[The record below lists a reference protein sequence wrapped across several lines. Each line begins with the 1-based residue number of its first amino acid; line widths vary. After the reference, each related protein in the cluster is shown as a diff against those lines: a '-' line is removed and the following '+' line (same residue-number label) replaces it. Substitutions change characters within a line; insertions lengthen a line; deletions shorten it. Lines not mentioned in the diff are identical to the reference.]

1 MDPRLLRHYNQELRH
16 LREMG
21 AEFAREFPKIAA
33 RLGLDGVE
41 CADPYV
47 ERLLEGFAFLAARI
61 QMKLDAE
68 FPKFTQHL
76 LQMVYP
82 HYLAPVPSMAVVHFQ
97 PTLSEGSLNEGFVIP
112 RGSSLRSLI
121 GKGEQTA
128 CEYRTSQDV
137 SLWPLELTE
146 AEYFA
151 REYSTIELP
160 RVNGVKAGLRLR
172 FRASAGLK
180 INDLALERL
189 PLFLVGFDDLPIR
202 LYEQFFAGTAGVI
215 ARPVG
220 SRPPWQEFIDASAVR
235 RLGYDD
241 EQALLPAGSRSFS
254 GYRLLQEYFAL
265 PQRFLFAEI
274 RGLGPAIRKCRD
286 EEIEV
291 IILFDRVDR
300 GLETRVDAAA
310 FRLFCTPAVNL
321 FPLRADR
328 IHLSNSVSE
337 HHVVPDRTRPMDF
350 EVYQVTGVV
359 GHGTSGSR
367 EQRFEPFY
375 SLHES
380 AEDASAQPFQNSAAA
395 CYTLRRIPRVLSERQ
410 REVGA
415 RSSYIGSEAFLS
427 LVDQDEAPYRHDLR
441 QLAVETLCTN
451 RDLPLFM
458 PVGKANTDFTLESGA
473 PVEAIRCV
481 AGPTRPRPSVA
492 HADGDPSWRL
502 ISHLSL
508 NYLSLADTDQRQGAA
523 ALRELLRLYGEAA
536 EPVVRKQIQGVQSV
550 SAMPVTRRVPIPG
563 PITYGRG
570 QQVTLTLDESAFE
583 GSGVFLLGAVLERFF
598 ARYVSINSFTE
609 TIIRTAER
617 GEVIRWP
624 IRIGQRQTL

>member
-21 AEFAREFPKIAA
+21 AEFAREFPKIAV
-33 RLGLDGVE
+33 RLGLSDLE
-41 CADPYV
+41 CDDPYV
-47 ERLLEGFAFLAARI
+47 ERLLEGFAFLAGRI

-82 HYLAPVPSMAVVHFQ
+82 HYLAPVPSMAIARFQ
-97 PTLSEGSLNEGFVIP
+97 PNLSEGSLGEGFVIP
-112 RGSSLRSLI
+112 RGSSLRGLL

-128 CEYRTSQDV
+128 CEYRTAQDV
-137 SLWPLELTE
+137 TLWPLELTE

-160 RVNGVKAGLRLR
+160 RIAGVKAGLRLR
-172 FRASAGLK
+172 LRATAGLK
-180 INDLALERL
+180 MNDLTLERL
-189 PLFLVGFDDLPIR
+189 PLFLPGGDDLPMR
-202 LYEQFFAGTAGVI
+202 LYEQIFAAAVGVI
-215 ARPVG
+215 ARPVETK
-220 SRPPWQEFIDASAVR
+220 PAWQEFIAASEIR
-235 RLGYDD
+235 RAGYNDD
-241 EQALLPAGSRSFS
+241 EALLPAGPRSFS

-274 RGLGPAIRKCRD
+274 GGLAPALRKCPD

-291 IILFDRVDR
+291 FILFDRVDR
-300 GLETRVDAAA
+300 GLEARVDAGD
-310 FRLFCTPAVNL
+310 FNLFCTPAVNL

-328 IHLSNSVSE
+328 VHLTNSVSE
-337 HHVVPDRTRPMDF
+337 HHVLPDRTRPMDF

-359 GHGTSGSR
+359 GHGTSGTR
-367 EQRFEPFY
+367 EQRFQPFY
-375 SLHES
+375 SLNQS
-380 AEDASAQPFQNSAAA
+380 AEDTESVA
-395 CYTLRRIPRVLSERQ
+395 CYTLRRIPRVLSERR

-427 LVDQDEAPYRHDLR
+427 LVDQHEAPYRHDLR
-441 QLAVETLCTN
+441 QLAVQTLCTN
-451 RDLPLFM
+451 RDLPLFL
-458 PVGKANTDFTLESGA
+458 PVGKANTDFTIESGA
-473 PVEAIRCV
+473 PVESIRCV
-481 AGPTRPRPSVA
+481 AGPTRPRPSPA
-492 HADGDPSWRL
+492 YADGDPSWRL

-523 ALRELLRLYGEAA
+523 ALRELLGLYGDTA
-536 EPVVRKQIQGVQSV
+536 ESAVRKQIQGVQSV
-550 SAMPVTRRVPIPG
+550 AAAPITRRVPISG

-570 QQVTLTLDESAFE
+570 QQVTLTFDETAFE
-583 GSGVFLLGAVLERFF
+583 GSGVFLLGAVMEQFF

-609 TIIRTAER
+609 TIVRTSER

-624 IRIGQRQTL
+624 VRIGQRQAL